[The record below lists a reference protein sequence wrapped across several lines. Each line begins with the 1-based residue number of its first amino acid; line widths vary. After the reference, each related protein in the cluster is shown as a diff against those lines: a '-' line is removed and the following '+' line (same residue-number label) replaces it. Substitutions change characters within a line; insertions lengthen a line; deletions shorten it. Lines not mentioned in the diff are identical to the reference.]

1 MTDTNYT
8 VRAAGPDDLS
18 DLAHPIQTCGL
29 FSPDEAEGFL
39 SQLPDLLTDPAQ
51 VWLRLDKGDDIVG
64 AAYMSRDGLS
74 EDVWNLWFIGLDP
87 AHHGQGGGQMLLQ
100 AAEARAEGARLMLI
114 ETSSDPDQAPAR
126 RFYEAAAY
134 ARTATIP
141 DYYADGI
148 DKVVF
153 LKRL

>member
-1 MTDTNYT
+1 MTNNTYT
-8 VRAAGPDDLS
+8 VRAAGPDDAS

-29 FSPDEAEGFL
+29 FAPEEAERFL
-39 SQLPDLLTDPAQ
+39 GQLPDLLANPAN
-51 VWLRLDKGDDIVG
+51 VWLRLDRGDAIVG
-64 AAYMSRDGLS
+64 AAYMSLDGLS

-87 AHHGQGGGQMLLQ
+87 AHHGQGGGQVLLQ
-100 AAEARAEGARLMLI
+100 AAEAQAKGARLMLI
-114 ETSSDPDQAPAR
+114 ETSNDPDQAPAR
-126 RFYEAAAY
+126 RFYTAAGY
-134 ARTATIP
+134 IHTATLP